1 MVYVL
6 YAGIAIILVL
16 LARSLYK
23 RLASDSIVAFTDKR
37 RPTSLLVSR
46 GELVDG
52 NRHLNVALSL
62 TESMLIYENPDFEGS
77 LDRTTIHEV
86 EYENELATGQPVY
99 DGKVMRLRCF
109 SKTFEFVIPANE
121 MRQWE
126 SVMPA
131 HRMGAS

>member
-23 RLASDSIVAFTDKR
+23 RLASDSISAFTDRR

-109 SKTFEFVIPANE
+109 SKTFEFVIPAKE

>member
-1 MVYVL
+1 MIYLL
-6 YAGIAIILVL
+6 YAAVAIILVV
-16 LARSLYK
+16 LARMLYT
-23 RLASDSIVAFTDKR
+23 RLASDSIGAFTDRR

-131 HRMGAS
+131 HRMGVS

>member
-1 MVYVL
+1 MLMYAL
-6 YAGIAIILVL
+6 YAVVAVVVVL
-16 LARSLYK
+16 LARNLFK
-23 RLASDSIVAFTDKR
+23 RMSSDTIGAFTDKR
-37 RPTSLLVSR
+37 RATSLLVSR

-62 TESMLIYENPDFEGS
+62 TDSMLIYESPDFEGS
-77 LDRTTIHEV
+77 LDRATIHEI

-131 HRMGAS
+131 HRMGA

>member
-1 MVYVL
+1 MIYLL
-6 YAGIAIILVL
+6 YAAVAIILIV
-16 LARSLYK
+16 LARMLYT
-23 RLASDSIVAFTDKR
+23 RLASDSISAFTDRR

-62 TESMLIYENPDFEGS
+62 TDSMLIYENPDFEGS

-121 MRQWE
+121 MRAWE

-131 HRMGAS
+131 HRASAS

>member
-6 YAGIAIILVL
+6 YAAVAIILVL

>member
-1 MVYVL
+1 MIYVL
-6 YAGIAIILVL
+6 YAAVAVVLVL
-16 LARSLYK
+16 LARNLYK
-23 RLASDSIVAFTDKR
+23 RLASDSIGAFTDR
-37 RPTSLLVSR
+37 RRATSLLVGR

-52 NRHLNVALSL
+52 NRHLDVALSL
-62 TESMLIYENPDFEGS
+62 TDSMLIYENPDFEGS
-77 LDRTTIHEV
+77 LDRTTIHEI

>member
-1 MVYVL
+1 MTIVAYV
-6 YAGIAIILVL
+6 AIAVVVVL
-16 LARSLYK
+16 LVRNLFK
-23 RLASDSIVAFTDKR
+23 RMASDSIGAFTDRR

-109 SKTFEFVIPANE
+109 SKTFEFVIPAAE

-126 SVMPA
+126 TVMPA
-131 HRMGAS
+131 HRIGTS

>member
-6 YAGIAIILVL
+6 YAAIAIILVL
-16 LARSLYK
+16 LARNLYT
-23 RLASDSIVAFTDKR
+23 RLASDSIGAFTDKR

-131 HRMGAS
+131 HRMGAT